1 MHIERPRNCQIL
13 RMELTP
19 ALMGFIPNSLD
30 LTLRCHA
37 LPAELVSTPAAGHM
51 LAASSLL
58 DTPSAL
64 LVRTQL

>member
-1 MHIERPRNCQIL
+1 
-13 RMELTP
+13 MEFTP